1 MSAFFQHWPLWAKE
15 HKVHKVKSIN
25 LGCKDPVSGLSTSPG
40 EDLRDMGM
48 PLE

>member
-1 MSAFFQHWPLWAKE
+1 M
-15 HKVHKVKSIN
+15 HKVKSIN

-40 EDLRDMGM
+40 EDSHDMGM